1 MYKPSHWAESCEWPS
16 LTTDYKKTH
25 LIWRLEIARFWGFLY
40 SLHLEPAESVV
51 RRVLACPA
59 DGQIQG
65 TLSRMC
71 TQHGPNMGG
80 YHWPIAH
87 RSPFWKGTARRQ
99 EGRTMGDNGWAS
111 SQEQNRE
118 VIKEKRT
125 QKIGPGS
132 WSPCGARISLFL
144 TLTWVLS
151 APCSS
156 TLLSLHRGVYL
167 SSQWLYFSESL
178 TVSYREVS
186 VCTLTMFWIIPL
198 DGASAC
204 HRCSI
209 MCLLTSDSIQKDLLP
224 PALFCWACNMDL
236 V

>member
-1 MYKPSHWAESCEWPS
+1 MHKPSHWAESCEWPS

-25 LIWRLEIARFWGFLY
+25 LILRLEIARYWCFLF

-51 RRVLACPA
+51 RRVLACAA

-65 TLSRMC
+65 SLSRKC

-87 RSPFWKGTARRQ
+87 RSSFCKGTARRH

-111 SQEQNRE
+111 PQEQNRE
-118 VIKEKRT
+118 VIKDKRT
-125 QKIGPGS
+125 QKIGPGC
-132 WSPCGARISLFL
+132 WIPCGARTSLFL
-144 TLTWVLS
+144 TLTQVLS

-156 TLLSLHRGVYL
+156 ALLSLHRGVYL
-167 SSQWLYFSESL
+167 SSHWLFL
-178 TVSYREVS
+178 WVSHSVIQGGVCLHIDNVRNHPFRWSICLSQMQHNVS
-186 VCTLTMFWIIPL
+186 PDFRFFPIRPTP
-198 DGASAC
+198 S
-204 HRCSI
+204 
-209 MCLLTSDSIQKDLLP
+209 
-224 PALFCWACNMDL
+224 ALFCWACNRDL